1 MKDIFNTIASATK
14 QKNQL
19 YKPKFYYLRKCVQI
33 INKSK
38 NNNNLHE
45 ARNLVNDIF
54 KIHQEVKN
62 LISVMELNK
71 EWDLLQ
77 DAPDYYFLPDSVE
90 KAYFLV
96 KDKYHDLHWNEKG
109 FNAY

>member
-1 MKDIFNTIASATK
+1 MDIFNTIAAATK
-14 QKNQL
+14 PKNQL
-19 YKPKFYYLRKCVQI
+19 YKPKFYYLRKCVNI

-38 NNNNLHE
+38 NNKDLHE
-45 ARNLVNDIF
+45 ARNLVNEIF
-54 KIHQEVKN
+54 KIHQEIKK
-62 LISVMELNK
+62 LIELMQTNK

-77 DAPDYYFLPDSVE
+77 ESPNDYYFLPDSVE

-96 KDKYHDLHWNEKG
+96 KDKYHELHWDQKG

>member
-1 MKDIFNTIASATK
+1 MNDIFNTIAAATK
-14 QKNQL
+14 TENQK

-38 NNNNLHE
+38 KNSDLYK
-45 ARNLVNDIF
+45 ARNFVNDIF
-54 KIHQEVKN
+54 KIHQDAKN
-62 LISVMELNK
+62 LISLMEKNK

-77 DAPDYYFLPDSVE
+77 DNQDYYYLIDSVE
-90 KAYFLV
+90 KAYFIV
-96 KDKYHDLHWNEKG
+96 KDIYHEIHWDKKG

>member
-1 MKDIFNTIASATK
+1 MKNIFNTIAAATK

-38 NNNNLHE
+38 NTNDLHKV
-45 ARNLVNDIF
+45 RNLVNDIF
-54 KIHQEVKN
+54 KIHQDVKN
-62 LISVMELNK
+62 LIFLMEKNK

-77 DAPDYYFLPDSVE
+77 DSPDYYFLPDSVE

-96 KDKYHDLHWNEKG
+96 KDKYHDLHWDQKG